1 MIWHALSLDF
11 LVILSVVTVSETL
24 KGKLDTWVFCNDL
37 SIDIS
42 VLVIT
47 ITIKIIIQIAGI
59 MITIR

>member
-11 LVILSVVTVSETL
+11 LVILSVVTVSEIL

-47 ITIKIIIQIAGI
+47 ITIKIIMQIAGI